1 MQLYRLL
8 NSIMGFRFTGGK
20 GAGKKNVIMRAE
32 LVINFRGREN
42 HKPQVFQMKH
52 HFNFYEKAEF
62 IFSGGMFSALALCSS
77 NTIKFTWS
85 LKLKFKKYL
94 IF

>member
-42 HKPQVFQMKH
+42 HEPQVFQMKH
-52 HFNFYEKAEF
+52 HFNFYEKQSL
-62 IFSGGMFSALALCSS
+62 FSVVECSAHWRYVHQKPL
-77 NTIKFTWS
+77 S
-85 LKLKFKKYL
+85 LNGL
-94 IF
+94 

>member
-42 HKPQVFQMKH
+42 HEPQVFHMKH
-52 HFNFYEKAEF
+52 RFNFYEKAEF
-62 IFSGGMFSALALCSS
+62 IFSGGMVQRIGVMF
-77 NTIKFTWS
+77 IKDH
-85 LKLKFKKYL
+85 
-94 IF
+94 